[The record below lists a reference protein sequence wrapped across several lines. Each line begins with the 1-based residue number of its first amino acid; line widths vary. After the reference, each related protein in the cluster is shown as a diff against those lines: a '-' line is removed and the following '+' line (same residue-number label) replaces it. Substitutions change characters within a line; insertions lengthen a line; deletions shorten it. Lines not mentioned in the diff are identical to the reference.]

1 MAFCRLFQAGKNKK
15 RRKHTVPELV
25 RIQQEDFSIDDE
37 VKKVMAVSRGIG
49 GVTIFLGA
57 GRDFSKGESITGLDF
72 EHYPGMAE
80 KKLADIRERALR
92 NFNIIEMGI
101 VHRVGKIDIGENIV
115 LIVAAS
121 AHRNDAFMACEWA
134 ITELKRTTPI
144 WKQETTGKGDVWVSE
159 TP

>member
-1 MAFCRLFQAGKNKK
+1 MSDS
-15 RRKHTVPELV
+15 LV
-25 RIQQEDFSIDDE
+25 RIQKEGFSVE
-37 VKKVMAVSRGIG
+37 ETSTLVKKASKGIG
-49 GVTIFLGA
+49 ALVRFVGIA
-57 GRDFSKGESITGLDF
+57 RDFSKGNPIAGLDF

-80 KKLADIRERALR
+80 KKLKDIRLRALA
-92 NFNIIEMGI
+92 NFDIIEMAI
-101 VHRVGKIDIGENIV
+101 IHRIGLIAIGEEIV

-144 WKQETTGKGDVWVSE
+144 WKRETTKEGDVWVSE